1 MISRAHYLSDSNRR
15 IGRQHSAFTESLRI
29 DDARKKKPSSGG
41 SSAQGCDQA
50 YFPSGF
56 FHPTGHFY
64 PFIGSGRS
72 EHYENII
79 ESIEGIEMPVTNLT
93 KKTWL
98 ATKVRKADSFLTRL
112 VGLLKRNHLGPEEAL
127 WLMPSKG
134 IHTIG
139 MKFPIDVVFLD
150 KDNTVL
156 GIISGLVPY
165 RVTGVRLKG
174 HSVLELP
181 KGTLKKSRT
190 EVGDQLEISLVE
202 SSVMDD
208 LRETRLSQIA

>member
-1 MISRAHYLSDSNRR
+1 
-15 IGRQHSAFTESLRI
+15 
-29 DDARKKKPSSGG
+29 
-41 SSAQGCDQA
+41 
-50 YFPSGF
+50 
-56 FHPTGHFY
+56 
-64 PFIGSGRS
+64 
-72 EHYENII
+72 
-79 ESIEGIEMPVTNLT
+79 MPVINVT

-98 ATKVRKADSFLTRL
+98 ATKVRKADNFLTRL
-112 VGLLKRNHLGPEEAL
+112 VGLLKRTNLGPEEAL
-127 WLMPSKG
+127 WLIPSKG

-139 MKFPIDVVFLD
+139 MKFPIDVVFLN
-150 KDNTVL
+150 KSNVVL

-165 RVTGVRLKG
+165 RISGVRLMG

-208 LRETRLSQIA
+208 LRDNRLSQIG